1 MFKNLSK
8 IIAFMAV
15 VAVLASVGVGVASAA
30 DEPTAGFGPDTAL
43 AATGDWEGIAPGESR
58 WYVFHYDYD
67 NSSDDNRP
75 SQAVVELEMGHED
88 SVSFEVWTQNQL
100 RLWADGVDFDAL
112 GVGSKKSN
120 FTGNDDHDTK
130 LLWAVKERSSETFYV
145 IVDNERD
152 IASYYVLNINGQD
165 VTFPTAGMNVVEKV
179 SPAADDEILTETMA
193 LTVEDTPASAIVD
206 GYSADTAIATSHD
219 SVTLQPG
226 QQIWY
231 TFEYDFD
238 NNDENNTPSQ
248 ALVEVAVDVQD
259 SISFEVWTP
268 DQVRLWAENVEFD
281 ATGEGTIFRD
291 GTGDND
297 PNRNLLVWSGSAPA
311 SNTYYVI
318 VENETDSPANYTI
331 SISGE
336 DVSF

>member
-15 VAVLASVGVGVASAA
+15 VAVLALVGVGAASAS

-43 AATGDWEGIAPGESR
+43 AATGDWEGLAPGESR

-67 NSSDDNRP
+67 NSNDSNTP
-75 SQAVVELEMGHED
+75 SQAVVELEMGNED
-88 SVSFEVWTQNQL
+88 SVSFEVWTQGQL
-100 RLWADGVDFDAL
+100 RLWADEVDFDAI

-120 FTGNDDHDTK
+120 FTRNDDHDTK
-130 LLWAVKERSSETFYV
+130 LLWAVQERASETFYV
-145 IVDNERD
+145 IVENERD
-152 IASYYVLNINGQD
+152 IPSYYALDISGRD
-165 VTFPTAGMNVVEKV
+165 VSFPTAGMNIVE
-179 SPAADDEILTETMA
+179 STAPTTSDEIMTETMA
-193 LTVEDTPASAIVD
+193 LTVEDTPAPELAD
-206 GYSADTAIATSHD
+206 GYSADNAIAAPSDT
-219 SVTLQPG
+219 VTLQPG

-231 TFEYDFD
+231 TFEYDYD
-238 NNDENNTPSQ
+238 NSDEDNVPSQ
-248 ALVEVAVDVQD
+248 ALVEVAMDVQD

-268 DQVRLWAENVEFD
+268 DQVRLWVQNEEFD
-281 ATGEGTIFRD
+281 ATGEGTNFRD

-318 VENETDSPANYTI
+318 VENETDAPAIFSI